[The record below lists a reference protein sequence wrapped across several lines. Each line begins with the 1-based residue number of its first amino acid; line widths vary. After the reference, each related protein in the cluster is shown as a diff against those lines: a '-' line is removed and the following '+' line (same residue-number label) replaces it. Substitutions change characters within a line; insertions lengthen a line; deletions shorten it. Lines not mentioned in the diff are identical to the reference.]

1 MYLGKIVEQGKVDQ
15 VFEETSHP
23 YTKSLLSAIPST
35 DIKQKRD
42 RIVLRGDVP
51 SPANPPSGCGFRTRC
66 PLAEDI
72 CKEVPP
78 FVEVG
83 EGHFSRCSLI
93 EKYKREMEI
102 EVSANS

>member
-1 MYLGKIVEQGKVDQ
+1 MDQ
-15 VFEETSHP
+15 VFEVTSHP
-23 YTKSLLSAIPST
+23 YTKSLLTAIPST
-35 DIKQKRD
+35 DIKQRRD
-42 RIVLRGDVP
+42 RIVLRVDVP
-51 SPANPPSGCGFRTRC
+51 SPANSPSGCGFLTRC
-66 PLAEDI
+66 PLLEDI